1 MLSLDFNTNT
11 FNNISFISWSRC
23 REKIT
28 EQDTDTLLF
37 ILYVTISMYNDKELI
52 HDKGNNLILYIKNVV
67 RSNLAC
73 KDQLITFYILL
84 NATFNI
90 ISVISWRSIVF
101 VEATGVPGEHHRPV
115 ARH

>member
-1 MLSLDFNTNT
+1 MQGCYHWILTPTLSTIFHLYRGRDVERKSLNRTLTHFYQINVN
-11 FNNISFISWSRC
+11 NNIRLC
-23 REKIT
+23 IT
-28 EQDTDTLLF
+28 VGWF
-37 ILYVTISMYNDKELI
+37 MM
-52 HDKGNNLILYIKNVV
+52 
-67 RSNLAC
+67 
-73 KDQLITFYILL
+73 L